1 MLKQFEA
8 YLENDRKLRSAKKYA
23 GAIRTADRYLLENP
37 WITGGRTLEAL
48 SSKDDIER
56 AVSALMKL
64 PDFSALDTRGNQM
77 YSVGLNH
84 FVRFVGINPNL
95 LRGSTTQGALGML
108 DCYENY
114 LKNDRKLRSSKKY
127 VGAIRTVNRFLKE
140 NPSISAGHPI
150 DALGTISAMERAA
163 AAVMALPA
171 FQELDARGNRMY
183 STALKH
189 LLAYA
194 GGNPDLVV
202 FQKTGT
208 AAPGPAPKPV
218 PEAVVREVKNY
229 PRKPAVT
236 LAALE
241 DAGYRCLRD
250 ASHETFPI
258 EGSNH
263 HYMEGHHFI
272 PLSKQEHF
280 QVSLDIVQNIVC
292 LCPTCHRLL
301 HYATR
306 SLREKTFD
314 QIFEVQGERLALAGI
329 DGSRTE
335 LREIALS

>member
-8 YLENDRKLRSAKKYA
+8 YLEHDRQLRSAKKYA
-23 GAIRTADRYLLENP
+23 GVIRTADRYLLENP
-37 WITGGRTLEAL
+37 WITGGRTLETL

-64 PDFSALDTRGNQM
+64 PDFSALDTRGNRM

-84 FVRFVGINPNL
+84 FVTFAGVNPSL
-95 LRGSTTQGALGML
+95 FTQPSAQPPMGML
-108 DCYENY
+108 ECYENF
-114 LKNDRKLRSSKKY
+114 LKNDRKLRSAKKY

-150 DALGTISAMERAA
+150 DALGTISAMERVA
-163 AAVMALPA
+163 AAVMAIPA
-171 FQELDARGNRMY
+171 FRELDARGNRMY

-202 FQKTGT
+202 FQKTG
-208 AAPGPAPKPV
+208 AVAPAPAPKTV
-218 PEAVVREVKNY
+218 PEMVVREVKNY

-236 LAALE
+236 IAALE

-250 ASHETFPI
+250 ASHETFPV
-258 EGSNH
+258 EGTDH

-329 DGSRTE
+329 DGSRKE

>member
-8 YLENDRKLRSAKKYA
+8 YLEHDRQLRSAKKYA

-37 WITGGRTLEAL
+37 WITGGRTLETL

-64 PDFSALDTRGNQM
+64 PDFSALDARGNRM

-84 FVRFVGINPNL
+84 FIRFVGINTTL
-95 LRGSTTQGALGML
+95 LRGSATQEAMGML
-108 DCYENY
+108 ECYENY
-114 LKNDRKLRSSKKY
+114 LKSDRKLRSSKKY
-127 VGAIRTVNRFLKE
+127 AGAIRTVNRFLHE
-140 NPSISAGHPI
+140 NPSISGGLPI
-150 DALGTISAMERAA
+150 EALGDISAMERAA
-163 AAVMALPA
+163 AAVMAIPA

-189 LLAYA
+189 LLAYV

-202 FQKTGT
+202 FQKTG
-208 AAPGPAPKPV
+208 AVAPAPAPKTV
-218 PEAVVREVKNY
+218 PEMVVREVKNY

-236 LAALE
+236 IAALE

-250 ASHETFPI
+250 ASHETFPV
-258 EGSNH
+258 EGTDH

-280 QVSLDIVQNIVC
+280 HLNFPPI
-292 LCPTCHRLL
+292 
-301 HYATR
+301 
-306 SLREKTFD
+306 
-314 QIFEVQGERLALAGI
+314 
-329 DGSRTE
+329 
-335 LREIALS
+335 